1 MRKLILST
9 IFIAGIGLSAYSI
22 TKAVASRP
30 EAEKLAGNELL
41 SPESE
46 PFVLTLRQSRLHVE
60 IMPEHRNSSLSM
72 FDILGNKVFEMP
84 ANESV
89 EYNVANLKSGLYFL
103 ILKGPKGNFTRKFLH
118 KQEG

>member
-22 TKAVASRP
+22 SKAAFSRP
-30 EAEKLAGNELL
+30 ESEKTSGSDAS

-46 PFVLTLRQSRLHVE
+46 PFVLTLRQSRLHVD
-60 IMPEHRNSSLSM
+60 ISPEHRNSSLSM

-84 ANESV
+84 ANESL